1 MKTKK
6 LTKSFDI
13 ALLQSILIYV
23 LFAILLFPHFRY
35 QLNPD
40 GISYMSIAQKYVLH
54 DYSNAI
60 NGYWGPLLS
69 WLMVPLLLAGLKPLI
84 AANLLLI
91 IIGLTVIIQSNTLI
105 KTLNLNLLLRY
116 IVLSIIVIV
125 VICFVYT
132 SISPDLLVVSISLA
146 FMNKILDSSLR
157 KSKYEGAIF
166 GLIGSGLYFA
176 KSFGF
181 PFFLASFFVV
191 SLILYYTS
199 DSQSD
204 RRRIA
209 GNFISGMF
217 VFLIISGCW
226 VLLISHK
233 YGGFII
239 GTAGS
244 YNRVLQEPNSLGH
257 PMFYAGLLDPPNS
270 TATGIWEDVASLK
283 IKSWGIFDSYKTII
297 LELKVICRNLLSFL
311 TILNELSFLSI
322 SILLIGFVYLLQLGR
337 QLVFDKLFY
346 LLLILGI
353 MFSGYALIAF
363 DPRYTW
369 LGNILILIIGAKL
382 INILFDTIPLKK
394 ISGVILIAFFVISFL
409 ILPVKSIYNSLD
421 SGKSLFELS
430 TRLTKLNIHG
440 KIASSDDW
448 ESSYYIS
455 FHNGWQYYGKSR
467 NSTESEVEN
476 ELKNKLIDYY
486 FVWESS
492 GNKMEFLEKYPE
504 ITDGNIA
511 GLKVYKLK

>member
-1 MKTKK
+1 
-6 LTKSFDI
+6 
-13 ALLQSILIYV
+13 
-23 LFAILLFPHFRY
+23 
-35 QLNPD
+35 
-40 GISYMSIAQKYVLH
+40 
-54 DYSNAI
+54 
-60 NGYWGPLLS
+60 
-69 WLMVPLLLAGLKPLI
+69 
-84 AANLLLI
+84 
-91 IIGLTVIIQSNTLI
+91 
-105 KTLNLNLLLRY
+105 
-116 IVLSIIVIV
+116 
-125 VICFVYT
+125 
-132 SISPDLLVVSISLA
+132 
-146 FMNKILDSSLR
+146 
-157 KSKYEGAIF
+157 
-166 GLIGSGLYFA
+166 
-176 KSFGF
+176 
-181 PFFLASFFVV
+181 
-191 SLILYYTS
+191 
-199 DSQSD
+199 
-204 RRRIA
+204 
-209 GNFISGMF
+209 
-217 VFLIISGCW
+217 
-226 VLLISHK
+226 
-233 YGGFII
+233 
-239 GTAGS
+239 
-244 YNRVLQEPNSLGH
+244 
-257 PMFYAGLLDPPNS
+257 
-270 TATGIWEDVASLK
+270 
-283 IKSWGIFDSYKTII
+283 
-297 LELKVICRNLLSFL
+297 
-311 TILNELSFLSI
+311 
-322 SILLIGFVYLLQLGR
+322 
-337 QLVFDKLFY
+337 
-346 LLLILGI
+346 